1 MTMDEPIDWLPL
13 GSVSVQKYEV
23 YTLNWE
29 NDTLDASTLVAA
41 PNAGTIAIT
50 SAQSFGSE
58 AKDNSAIR
66 LYRQDGN
73 FIAKIEL
80 PSFSLLYFAWT
91 SVTRLLCVSTTG
103 RVLVYS
109 SQGKRKP
116 ECSFNMGREA
126 LEMGIES
133 CQVFRCQK
141 GKTGLAVLCKTG
153 RFYLTNDCEEVTL
166 WRTREVMGKAASPN
180 CWTVL
185 SKDEQTKVFCAFGN
199 EVYILSREFP
209 SEHVVLPFPTVVKS
223 YTALSISPDKLKVA
237 LLSGEGL
244 VQVCSSSFTDI
255 YCEFYSAVGPNVRY
269 FLWCG
274 NEAIFI
280 SDSSQCTFT
289 GLDNESLSFS
299 FDSSHAV
306 CQEVDGIRVFSARSH
321 EFFSLVHPSLSQIFS
336 VGSLSPAAFLFIAY
350 MEYTKKNYN
359 AYEYV
364 RMIQNQMHE
373 AVLKCIEGA
382 ENSFDPPTQKKL
394 LRAASFGKVFAPD
407 AEVARYT
414 STCRILR
421 MLNNLRQARCAIPL
435 TYCQFQD
442 LTFAGLIEYL
452 VERGEYSIAVAC
464 SRCLRV
470 SEEEGVNR
478 VVMHWATEN
487 VRNESLSDDLIVSQI
502 RAKSAEF
509 PNLSKAAIAEIAV
522 KFKRTELA
530 AKLLNYEG
538 NLACQVLMLMTLG
551 QKEKALA
558 RAAQSKDPE
567 LIYFVILKLISSM
580 QRLCDFD
587 LLIRNFEIPFTLYK
601 LVSIANSVFPRVK
614 NKEVL
619 STSFQYIRE
628 DNPQQLKYVFEETDD
643 FLGQAE
649 YHLKCCIE
657 QSLFDVTGKIESAKM
672 AQNCFAV
679 AKDDFFSSQMA
690 DYFKLLNL
698 QAEME
703 EKYGEML
710 VDCSLRETVKRLFLA
725 NEAARAEEMQKQ
737 FKISDSQFARWK
749 VEVLAQLSKWQEL
762 ETWSKSRNFPVST
775 RALVEIYV
783 DHEKFAE
790 ARKLLPRAS
799 QEDKLWILIKL
810 GEFEEAASA
819 ALQRNDEKSL
829 NRILSLCVIKKSP
842 CHAAVQAMR
851 DRYYSSKRGNK

>member
-1 MTMDEPIDWLPL
+1 MDGQD
-13 GSVSVQKYEV
+13 
-23 YTLNWE
+23 
-29 NDTLDASTLVAA
+29 DLD
-41 PNAGTIAIT
+41 
-50 SAQSFGSE
+50 E
-58 AKDNSAIR
+58 M
-66 LYRQDGN
+66 Y
-73 FIAKIEL
+73 EL
-80 PSFSLLYFAWT
+80 PIALKPPDND
-91 SVTRLLCVSTTG
+91 
-103 RVLVYS
+103 
-109 SQGKRKP
+109 QP
-116 ECSFNMGREA
+116 ECEQ
-126 LEMGIES
+126 IEIF
-133 CQVFRCQK
+133 QQWR
-141 GKTGLAVLCKTG
+141 GKCPWG
-153 RFYLTNDCEEVTL
+153 
-166 WRTREVMGKAASPN
+166 
-180 CWTVL
+180 
-185 SKDEQTKVFCAFGN
+185 
-199 EVYILSREFP
+199 
-209 SEHVVLPFPTVVKS
+209 
-223 YTALSISPDKLKVA
+223 
-237 LLSGEGL
+237 
-244 VQVCSSSFTDI
+244 
-255 YCEFYSAVGPNVRY
+255 
-269 FLWCG
+269 CG

-435 TYCQFQD
+435 TYCH
-442 LTFAGLIEYL
+442 
-452 VERGEYSIAVAC
+452 
-464 SRCLRV
+464 V

-601 LVSIANSVFPRVK
+601 L
-614 NKEVL
+614 
-619 STSFQYIRE
+619 YIRE